1 MQFASW
7 LGLTSKAIAKHYPE
21 SEETMNGHGRKGRSG
36 LCSTKPT
43 EPPPE
48 SQPDN
53 NEAQHAPIP
62 KEYDIFIKVIAIEE
76 EGNATMFLDQTGCFP
91 KKSSRGNQY
100 IMVLA
105 HPDSNGILQEPMKN
119 CTSGEMI
126 RAYQKLIDR
135 LKSAGITPK
144 TPHPQQRVLHG
155 FQADNLRQ
163 QHYVPTRSTPRS
175 PSQYG

>member
-1 MQFASW
+1 M
-7 LGLTSKAIAKHYPE
+7 K
-21 SEETMNGHGRKGRSG
+21 GHGRKGRSG
-36 LCSTKPT
+36 LRSTKPT

-53 NEAQHAPIP
+53 DETQHTPIP
-62 KEYDIFIKVIAIEE
+62 KEYDVFIKVIAIKE
-76 EGNATMFLDQTGCFP
+76 EGNTTIFSDQTGHLP
-91 KKSSRGNQY
+91 KKSSQGNQY

-126 RAYQKLIDR
+126 CAYQKLFDR

-144 TPHPQQRVLHG
+144 RHILDNECS
-155 FQADNLRQ
+155 ADFKQ
-163 QHYVPTRSTPRS
+163 TI
-175 PSQYG
+175 